1 MAVDHGVSDAPLRD
15 PVSRWAAMREWERA
29 ARLWAGGILMLFVTL
44 HLLNHAVGIFGV
56 EAMSALQEWRVAL
69 WRNPIGTIALYGAA
83 VVHVLL
89 TLRRAL
95 ARRTWRMPL
104 LEALQIGFGL
114 LIPVLIINH
123 VVGTRV
129 MADAVGIDDSYV
141 NLLRY
146 LWPANAIAQSILLL
160 VVWTHGIIG
169 LHFAFHTRRW
179 FQRNRFGF
187 LLLAIIIPLLALAG
201 FVAAGREAARIDVP
215 PEVWTEAQGAF
226 QQRALTV
233 GRTAIMAA
241 LAACLAI
248 LIIRLVALRWQPSVA
263 VRYAG
268 HGRVRS
274 PRGLT
279 LLEMSRLHQ
288 IPHPSSCGGR
298 GRCSTCRVL
307 VEAGH
312 ERLPEP
318 AGIEKRMLDRIRAP
332 QQVRLACQLRPT
344 RNLVVRILLPSL
356 ARQLGNA
363 DGDISGDLGHQ
374 QALTVLFADMRGFSS
389 LARHQPAG
397 DLMVLLNRI
406 IDDMS
411 QACEARGG
419 RVLIVETDGVMA
431 VFGLEKPL
439 REGARAAVQ
448 AAGDILRAL
457 DTANRDLG
465 AALPQPVRVGI
476 GVHSGEVVVTRLGD
490 PGRGYKLVAIGDPVV
505 IAHRLE
511 EATKEFAADC
521 IVSEETLRLAGLAAG
536 QTRVAQV
543 FYKNGEAPVVAG
555 IFGSR
560 EDLERALRRRLA
572 DQDPQPA

>member
-1 MAVDHGVSDAPLRD
+1 
-15 PVSRWAAMREWERA
+15 
-29 ARLWAGGILMLFVTL
+29 
-44 HLLNHAVGIFGV
+44 
-56 EAMSALQEWRVAL
+56 
-69 WRNPIGTIALYGAA
+69 
-83 VVHVLL
+83 
-89 TLRRAL
+89 
-95 ARRTWRMPL
+95 
-104 LEALQIGFGL
+104 
-114 LIPVLIINH
+114 
-123 VVGTRV
+123 
-129 MADAVGIDDSYV
+129 
-141 NLLRY
+141 
-146 LWPANAIAQSILLL
+146 
-160 VVWTHGIIG
+160 
-169 LHFAFHTRRW
+169 
-179 FQRNRFGF
+179 
-187 LLLAIIIPLLALAG
+187 
-201 FVAAGREAARIDVP
+201 
-215 PEVWTEAQGAF
+215 
-226 QQRALTV
+226 
-233 GRTAIMAA
+233 
-241 LAACLAI
+241 
-248 LIIRLVALRWQPSVA
+248 
-263 VRYAG
+263 
-268 HGRVRS
+268 
-274 PRGLT
+274 
-279 LLEMSRLHQ
+279 MSRLHQ